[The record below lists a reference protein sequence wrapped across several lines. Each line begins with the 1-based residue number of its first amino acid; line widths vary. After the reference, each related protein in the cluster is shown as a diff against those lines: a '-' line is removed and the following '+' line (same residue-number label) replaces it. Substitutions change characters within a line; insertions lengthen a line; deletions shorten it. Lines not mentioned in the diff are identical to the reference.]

1 MGEGKR
7 RQTKPRLTGLGASA
21 AGVGASAQWENVETD
36 AKVAQD
42 VVTFLEDRRIL
53 FLPVNVEVVEC
64 SMGSVRELREFL
76 TEALQRTSPNS
87 PLARCLQ
94 LMRGACRDLTTR
106 IDSMGRRESG
116 GYAEWGW
123 SRFDHPDGV
132 MALGI
137 WRGLVL
143 GNVAEIV
150 ERYSLVVD
158 GPLAGALP
166 TGE

>member
-1 MGEGKR
+1 MGEGER

-76 TEALQRTSPNS
+76 TKSTAAH
-87 PLARCLQ
+87 LAQQSL
-94 LMRGACRDLTTR
+94 GAVPAAHAR
-106 IDSMGRRESG
+106 SV
-116 GYAEWGW
+116 
-123 SRFDHPDGV
+123 SRLYDANRLH
-132 MALGI
+132 
-137 WRGLVL
+137 
-143 GNVAEIV
+143 
-150 ERYSLVVD
+150 
-158 GPLAGALP
+158 GAS
-166 TGE
+166 